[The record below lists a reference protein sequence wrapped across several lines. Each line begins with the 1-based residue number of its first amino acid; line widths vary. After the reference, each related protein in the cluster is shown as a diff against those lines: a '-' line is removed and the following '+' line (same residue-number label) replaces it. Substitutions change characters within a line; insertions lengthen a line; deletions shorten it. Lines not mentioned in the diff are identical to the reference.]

1 MEKKDKMFLLV
12 DQWRKSGLTRK
23 EFAKQHGITDSS
35 LEYWCRK
42 RDKLKKRKSTETTD
56 FVEIFSGKDKI
67 SETSQSTSSLS
78 AIVELE
84 LPNGMKLK
92 IY

>member
-1 MEKKDKMFLLV
+1 MDKKEKMFSLV

-23 EFAKQHGITDSS
+23 AFAQQHGITDSS

-42 RDKLKKRKSTETTD
+42 RDNKVRRPTIIPPD
-56 FVEIFSGKDKI
+56 FVEISPKQESKSEERERTSLGK
-67 SETSQSTSSLS
+67 
-78 AIVELE
+78 VELE
-84 LPNGMKLK
+84 LPGGIKIK

>member
-1 MEKKDKMFLLV
+1 MDKKEKMFLLV

-23 EFAKQHGITDSS
+23 AFAQRHGVTDSS

-42 RDKLKKRKSTETTD
+42 RDNKIKKRTLASQSDFIEIFPGQDTSTE
-56 FVEIFSGKDKI
+56 VLKNSG
-67 SETSQSTSSLS
+67 S
-78 AIVELE
+78 AMVELE
-84 LPNGMKLK
+84 LPNGIKLK